1 VKIILDTNVFIS
13 GIFFKGPP
21 YEILN
26 SWRNKKHELVIS
38 KEIYDEYKRVAE
50 ELSRK
55 YPIINI
61 VSLLELVLINSKLV
75 KDSKLPKQICN
86 DPDDDKFIACALT
99 SNSKII
105 VSGDKILLEV
115 SGYKG
120 INIISPRDFV
130 NKYIKKKR

>member
-1 VKIILDTNVFIS
+1 MKIILDTNVFIS

-38 KEIYDEYKRVAE
+38 KEINDEYKRVAE

-86 DPDDDKFIACALT
+86 DQMMI
-99 SNSKII
+99 NSSH
-105 VSGDKILLEV
+105 VH
-115 SGYKG
+115 
-120 INIISPRDFV
+120 
-130 NKYIKKKR
+130 